1 MRTERIP
8 PLCSLMFP
16 LFSFFPLPVITRWC
30 SGYPLLKHL
39 RHACWSNDCR
49 ACQIWNKQQHLKRRR
64 VEFRWASQN
73 PAQGFFHADED
84 GGAEGWNLIFYS
96 WGFMAF
102 CLSCQSCVCVC
113 VRVCVCVCV
122 RASYKQST
130 WGHHTH
136 IALSQQ
142 HITPHWEGRNKSMP
156 VCRRC
161 QCVWLHTHT
170 HTYIHEHIQ

>member
-122 RASYKQST
+122 CACKLQAIHLRPSHTYCTQST
-130 WGHHTH
+130 AYHPT
-136 IALSQQ
+136 L
-142 HITPHWEGRNKSMP
+142 GRKK
-156 VCRRC
+156 
-161 QCVWLHTHT
+161 QEHACV
-170 HTYIHEHIQ
+170 